1 MSLLRQCGAAL
12 GRRNTVQ
19 QLLLK
24 PLLLGGGQCSG
35 LLVQP
40 TLPVASNNACG
51 VRCYKKFGHKEEPTP
66 RLTKYF
72 HAFVSTLFII
82 TILDWKKIKRAIM
95 PKVDADAPK
104 EKDIPT
110 KETPEENWDNDKVSS
125 KCSEPDLAK
134 PKREQKDKMGF
145 RERKIIEYENRLRAY
160 STPDKIFRY
169 FATVRLTTPT
179 VSEVCMTPDDFL
191 RSIYPGLI
199 QPEGLGLDQ
208 YRRYDPKDVAEC
220 LKLHLDKDS
229 IFYKLGSYGLIT
241 FSDYIFLLTVLST
254 SRRHFEIAFQMFD
267 LNGDGDVDSEEFE
280 MVADLVR
287 QQSTIGSRHRDH
299 AATGNTFKP
308 MKGVNS
314 ALTHYFFGP
323 NLDQKLT
330 IQKFIH
336 FQTQLQRE
344 ILTLEFER
352 KHPNSEGLITEVD
365 FAELLVAYAGY
376 SHKKKSRKLK
386 RVKRKFKDNALGISK
401 ADYLDFFHFLSNIND
416 VDTAL
421 TFYHIAGAS
430 IDQATLKHVAKTVAM
445 VDLRDHVIDVVFTI
459 FDEDN
464 DNQLSNRE
472 FVAVMKNRLQRGLE
486 KSKDTGFIKM
496 MRSMLK
502 CAKETKPVLLDL

>member
-1 MSLLRQCGAAL
+1 MSLLRQCGAAF
-12 GRRNTVQ
+12 GRPNVFQ
-19 QLLLK
+19 SALLRSLIA
-24 PLLLGGGQCSG
+24 GGRKSTPNCAITTNMN
-35 LLVQP
+35 V
-40 TLPVASNNACG
+40 
-51 VRCYKKFGHKEEPTP
+51 VRGHKNFGHKQEPTP
-66 RLTKYF
+66 RLTRYF
-72 HAFVSTLFII
+72 HFIIGTFFFVS
-82 TILDWKKIKRAIM
+82 ILDFKKIKEAIM

-104 EKDIPT
+104 
-110 KETPEENWDNDKVSS
+110 
-125 KCSEPDLAK
+125 
-134 PKREQKDKMGF
+134 QKDELKTNGDTPGEESEDSGGETETDLSKSKKQKKMGF
-145 RERKIIEYENRLRAY
+145 RDR
-160 STPDKIFRY
+160 
-169 FATVRLTTPT
+169 
-179 VSEVCMTPDDFL
+179 
-191 RSIYPGLI
+191 
-199 QPEGLGLDQ
+199 
-208 YRRYDPKDVAEC
+208 KDVAEC
-220 LKLHLDKDS
+220 LKLHLAKDS

-299 AATGNTFKP
+299 VATGNTF
-308 MKGVNS
+308 KGVNS

-323 NLDQKLT
+323 NLDEKLT

-352 KHPNSEGLITEVD
+352 KHPNNEGLITEVD

-386 RVKRKFKDNALGISK
+386 RVKRKFKENPVGISK
-401 ADYLDFFHFLSNIND
+401 NDYLDFFHFLSNIND

-496 MRSMLK
+496 MRSILK